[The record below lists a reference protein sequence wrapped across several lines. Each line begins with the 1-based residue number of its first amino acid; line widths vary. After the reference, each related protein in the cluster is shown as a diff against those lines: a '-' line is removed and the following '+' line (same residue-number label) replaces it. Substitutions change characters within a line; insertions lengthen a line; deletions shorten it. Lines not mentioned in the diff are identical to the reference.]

1 MLESSIEGRG
11 WLKSLQ
17 CFSMAKV
24 VDLEVFFDSLTKSPG
39 GFPNVGGVTS
49 ICLALSSGR
58 LDLSFGRW
66 RLCPL
71 GASAWILRCWLPWNR
86 PVLAC
91 TWRFSCRIH
100 STLGNKVL
108 RCRIT
113 SLSHSLFQGELEG
126 LVYPTFLTVWSSTVG
141 SCCSGALYWGALFP
155 WLEYQDLNRHSQPKA
170 DGCNSSY
177 IGETSRALG
186 ERVKE
191 HSKST
196 TLAILK
202 HCKDFHHPLPSI
214 DDFNI
219 IDKEPS
225 QITRE
230 AKEAIHIRWLDPSLN
245 RNIGKMSIPHCFDHL
260 LGAKPRHPRVGVLS
274 APLPVDEMAPLSQI
288 PGLNLTQF
296 NNIGKFRPNVALHIP
311 RPSTRACRAKNL
323 FNWVINWRRHN
334 KHTGQAL

>member
-1 MLESSIEGRG
+1 MHPKDKVSSDQ
-11 WLKSLQ
+11 K
-17 CFSMAKV
+17 K
-24 VDLEVFFDSLTKSPG
+24 D
-39 GFPNVGGVTS
+39 
-49 ICLALSSGR
+49 
-58 LDLSFGRW
+58 
-66 RLCPL
+66 
-71 GASAWILRCWLPWNR
+71 
-86 PVLAC
+86 
-91 TWRFSCRIH
+91 
-100 STLGNKVL
+100 
-108 RCRIT
+108 
-113 SLSHSLFQGELEG
+113 
-126 LVYPTFLTVWSSTVG
+126 LVYHWE
-141 SCCSGALYWGALFP
+141 C
-155 WLEYQDLNRHSQPKA
+155 KA

-196 TLAILK
+196 TLAIMK

-245 RNIGKMSIPHCFDHL
+245 RNIGKMSIPHCFDNL
-260 LGAKPRHPRVGVLS
+260 LGAKPRHPRVGELS
-274 APLPVDEMAPLSQI
+274 VAPLPVDEIAPPSQI

-296 NNIGKFRPNVALHIP
+296 NNIGNFRPNVALHIP

-323 FNWVINWRRHN
+323 FN
-334 KHTGQAL
+334 